1 MVQGLRKRLS
11 PIKFRHLMPVAA
23 LLFVAF
29 STLFFY
35 MARPRTILTPRGT
48 FITVS
53 GGRTRPSVIATAI
66 NLPALVLAVPLELAV
81 FAGQP
86 AMHPYHEAFR
96 LVEFISL
103 GVLFWF
109 VIGRAMDDWIAWRQL
124 RSGSRWR
131 LLDCLIAALIALE
144 ASALAVQFSARFKW
158 DQAQLWYLAGAIGWA
173 LMGYAAFVFRIAQ
186 LRAYPRARGKTQ
198 AG

>member
-1 MVQGLRKRLS
+1 MVQGLRTRLL
-11 PIKFRHLMPVAA
+11 PIKFSHIMPVAA

-29 STLFFY
+29 STLFFH

-48 FITVS
+48 FISLS
-53 GGRTRPSVIATAI
+53 GGRTRPSVIATAV
-66 NLPALVLAVPLELAV
+66 NLPALVIAVPLELAI
-81 FAGQP
+81 FPGQP
-86 AMHPYHEAFR
+86 GTQPYHEPFR
-96 LVEFISL
+96 LLEFTCL
-103 GVLFWF
+103 GILFWF
-109 VIGRAMDDWIAWRQL
+109 IIGRAMDDWIVWRQL

-131 LLDCLIAALIALE
+131 LMDCIIAALIALE

-158 DQAQLWYLAGAIGWA
+158 DQDQLWYLAGAIGWA
-173 LMGYAAFVFRIAQ
+173 LLGYSAFVFRIAQ